1 MLYFFWP
8 EWLLQMAMT
17 CPRILVQFTS
27 RPARQCF
34 EEILFIT
41 HWTSLFALSTE
52 PWSCGVLGW
61 QVTIKQFGL
70 FCCMRSTTNFAINSF
85 PLSVLEM
92 VQQMTYIKMLSHPK
106 SESFYNASCYI
117 PVWKMWGYP
126 TKPKY
131 FSSLFATNTS
141 VFFGS
146 TARYARPIEWSLM
159 VIIQHCITPY
169 TLLFHMVLM

>member
-8 EWLLQMAMT
+8 EWLLQMAIT
-17 CPRILVQFTS
+17 CPRNLVQFTS
-27 RPARQCF
+27 RPARQCS

-52 PWSCGVLGW
+52 PWSRGVLGRP
-61 QVTIKQFGL
+61 VTMKQFRL
-70 FCCMRSTTNFAINSF
+70 FCFMRSTTNFAINSF

-92 VQQMTYIKMLSHPK
+92 VQQMTYIKTLSHSK
-106 SESFYNASCYI
+106 SKLFYIASCYI

-131 FSSLFATNTS
+131 FSSLFATNTA
-141 VFFGS
+141 VILGIA
-146 TARYARPIEWSLM
+146 ARYTRPVEWSLT
-159 VIIQHCITPY
+159 VII
-169 TLLFHMVLM
+169 